1 MNWFKMIKQ
10 KPDLLQIIE
19 ESMSLF
25 KNNPKWQKY
34 DSFYPNDAKIL
45 HDLIINDNN
54 WHQVVDNKYG
64 ALGPVLKL
72 IGESAIEGRA
82 IPPNFQENIYF
93 TPQEIENIKEIGREN
108 RSRYNRY
115 ALEPKRLYL
124 PGDEGVSRIDYDQ
137 NPRKVLGLDE

>member
-10 KPDLLQIIE
+10 KSDLLQIIE

-45 HDLIINDNN
+45 HDLITNDNN
-54 WHQVVDNKYG
+54 WQQAVDNKYG

-93 TPQEIENIKEIGREN
+93 TPQEIENIKGIDRNER
-108 RSRYNRY
+108 RHT
-115 ALEPKRLYL
+115 ARLSGDFDR
-124 PGDEGVSRIDYDQ
+124 PGG
-137 NPRKVLGLDE
+137 NLA